1 MQGRERGVA
10 LLVTLLMLVAVLLLG
25 ASASTMAL
33 LGEQAARAERDRLIA
48 FQAAEDALM
57 DAERDIESG
66 RSPAVPPAAAPAA
79 PAAQA
84 KAVPSTAHFPLLAP
98 DTPPAVA
105 VPRAA
110 SVPAGLPVAAARSHA
125 AALPAPAT
133 SPASAA
139 ASART
144 PGEGAAEPVP
154 EWQLVDLAGDATT
167 PFGAL
172 SGAVME
178 TGEGFEPFRRPRYLA
193 ERLPRPG
200 GGFFY
205 RITVIG
211 FGSRADTEVVLQTT
225 YRRAADG
232 PPGPGGRLSWRE
244 IANWR
249 ELHAAA
255 NGARDAGED
264 KP

>member
-1 MQGRERGVA
+1 MGRRERGVA
-10 LLVTLLMLVAVLLLG
+10 LLVTLLMLIAVLLLG

-66 RSPAVPPAAAPAA
+66 RSPAVPPDPPPSAPAA
-79 PAAQA
+79 AD
-84 KAVPSTAHFPLLAP
+84 VET
-98 DTPPAVA
+98 
-105 VPRAA
+105 
-110 SVPAGLPVAAARSHA
+110 
-125 AALPAPAT
+125 
-133 SPASAA
+133 
-139 ASART
+139 ART
-144 PGEGAAEPVP
+144 PGEGAAEPAP
-154 EWQLVDLAGDATT
+154 AWQLVDLAGDATT

-172 SGAVME
+172 SGTVME

-205 RITVIG
+205 RVTVIG
-211 FGSRADTEVVLQTT
+211 FGSRPDTEVVLQST

-232 PPGPGGRLSWRE
+232 PPGPSGRLSWRE

-255 NGARDAGED
+255 NGARDGGED

>member
-1 MQGRERGVA
+1 MGRERGVA
-10 LLVTLLMLVAVLLLG
+10 LLVTLLLMVAVLLLG

-66 RSPAVPPAAAPAA
+66 RSPAVPPPAPTPVAAPAG
-79 PAAQA
+79 PAAP
-84 KAVPSTAHFPLLAP
+84 PS
-98 DTPPAVA
+98 
-105 VPRAA
+105 
-110 SVPAGLPVAAARSHA
+110 AAA
-125 AALPAPAT
+125 
-133 SPASAA
+133 AA
-139 ASART
+139 ASAPVT
-144 PGEGAAEPVP
+144 AAPVAARDAAAAAPREPAP
-154 EWQLVDLAGDATT
+154 DWQRNDLAGDATV

-178 TGEGFEPFRRPRYLA
+178 TGEGFQPFRRPRYFA

-200 GGFFY
+200 GGFYY
-205 RITVIG
+205 RVTVIG
-211 FGSRADTEVVLQTT
+211 FGSRPDTEVVLQTT

-232 PPGPGGRLSWRE
+232 SPGPSGRLSWRE

-255 NGARDAGED
+255 SGD
-264 KP
+264 KGGKP

>member
-1 MQGRERGVA
+1 MKRAHERGVT

-66 RSPAVPPAAAPAA
+66 RAAAVAPGTVPLPGATAATAGPPPPAAGALTAGGG
-79 PAAQA
+79 A
-84 KAVPSTAHFPLLAP
+84 KE
-98 DTPPAVA
+98 
-105 VPRAA
+105 
-110 SVPAGLPVAAARSHA
+110 
-125 AALPAPAT
+125 PAPAWQRIDLT
-133 SPASAA
+133 
-139 ASART
+139 
-144 PGEGAAEPVP
+144 GAETV
-154 EWQLVDLAGDATT
+154 

-178 TGEGFEPFRRPRYLA
+178 TGQGFEPFRRPRYFA
-193 ERLPRPG
+193 ERLVRAG
-200 GGFFY
+200 GGFYY
-205 RITVIG
+205 RVTVVG
-211 FGSRADTEVVLQTT
+211 FGSRPETEVVLQSA

-255 NGARDAGED
+255 HGDEGKG

>member
-1 MQGRERGVA
+1 MGRRERGVA

-66 RSPAVPPAAAPAA
+66 RSPAVPSA
-79 PAAQA
+79 
-84 KAVPSTAHFPLLAP
+84 
-98 DTPPAVA
+98 TPPD
-105 VPRAA
+105 
-110 SVPAGLPVAAARSHA
+110 
-125 AALPAPAT
+125 
-133 SPASAA
+133 
-139 ASART
+139 
-144 PGEGAAEPVP
+144 
-154 EWQLVDLAGDATT
+154 WQLVDLASDATT

-211 FGSRADTEVVLQTT
+211 FGSRSDTEVVLQSI
-225 YRRAADG
+225 YRRAADA
-232 PPGPGGRLSWRE
+232 PPGASGPSGRLSWRE

-255 NGARDAGED
+255 RAGREE

>member
-1 MQGRERGVA
+1 MRRRTWDGAERGVA

-66 RSPAVPPAAAPAA
+66 RSPADPPA
-79 PAAQA
+79 
-84 KAVPSTAHFPLLAP
+84 
-98 DTPPAVA
+98 TPPAQ
-105 VPRAA
+105 
-110 SVPAGLPVAAARSHA
+110 PAPQARS
-125 AALPAPAT
+125 PA
-133 SPASAA
+133 
-139 ASART
+139 
-144 PGEGAAEPVP
+144 
-154 EWQLVDLAGDATT
+154 WQLVDLASDATT
-167 PFGAL
+167 PFGVL

-205 RITVIG
+205 RVTVIG
-211 FGSRADTEVVLQTT
+211 FGSRSDTEVVLQST
-225 YRRAADG
+225 YRRAADA
-232 PPGPGGRLSWRE
+232 PPGASGPSGRLSWRE

-255 NGARDAGED
+255 RAGREE